1 MDARVGM
8 YLWPEGSRIVAE
20 AIDGEQISERLIIAQ
35 AKLGCA
41 DSIGWLYERYAPLI
55 RRYVAGRV
63 GDPQLAEDIC
73 NDVFVKVIESLSR
86 YEDRGWPF
94 SAWLYRIAYA
104 RTMDILRQ
112 SRRRPSVPL
121 DEGLPGNSEPLDE
134 TILTRI
140 AYSEIQEL
148 MESLTSEQRT
158 VLRLRFGED
167 RSLAEVA
174 ESLGRTVGSV
184 KALQHRG
191 LARLAEIL
199 SDSSGYAVMAV

>member
-1 MDARVGM
+1 M
-8 YLWPEGSRIVAE
+8 YLWVDNSRPL
-20 AIDGEQISERLIIAQ
+20 IDMVESELTCERTVIAQ
-35 AKLGCA
+35 AKLGNPEA
-41 DSIGWLYERYAPLI
+41 IGWLYERYAPLI
-55 RRYVAGRV
+55 RRYVAGRI

-73 NDVFVKVIESLSR
+73 NDVFVKVIESLNR

-121 DEGLPGNSEPLDE
+121 DEGIPGSGEPLDE
-134 TILTRI
+134 TIMTRI
-140 AYSEIQEL
+140 SYHEIQEL
-148 MESLTSEQRT
+148 MGALTSEQR
-158 VLRLRFGED
+158 VVIRLRFAED

-199 SDSSGYAVMAV
+199 SDRGTYAVAAM

>member
-1 MDARVGM
+1 M
-8 YLWPEGSRIVAE
+8 YLWVDNSRPPVDMAE
-20 AIDGEQISERLIIAQ
+20 SEPTCERTVIAQ
-35 AKLGCA
+35 AKLGNPEA
-41 DSIGWLYERYAPLI
+41 IGWLYERYAPLI
-55 RRYVAGRV
+55 RRYVAGRI
-63 GDPQLAEDIC
+63 GDHQMAEDIC
-73 NDVFVKVIESLSR
+73 NDVFVKVIESLGR

-121 DEGLPGNSEPLDE
+121 DDGLPGNSEPLDE

-140 AYSEIQEL
+140 AYHEIQEL
-148 MESLTSEQRT
+148 MDDLTSEQRV
-158 VLRLRFGED
+158 VLRLRFDED

-199 SDSSGYAVMAV
+199 TDRGGHAVMMV

>member
-1 MDARVGM
+1 MQAWSNDGRPLVDPGEGDRPERESLVIVRAKQGDPDA
-8 YLWPEGSRIVAE
+8 
-20 AIDGEQISERLIIAQ
+20 IA
-35 AKLGCA
+35 
-41 DSIGWLYERYAPLI
+41 WLYERYAPMV

-63 GDPQLAEDIC
+63 GDSQLAEDIC

-104 RTMDILRQ
+104 RTMDIMRQ

-121 DEGLPGNSEPLDE
+121 DEGLSGDGEPLDE

-140 AYSEIQEL
+140 AYHEVQQ
-148 MESLTSEQRT
+148 MMGVLTSDQRT
-158 VLRLRFGED
+158 VLRLRFDED

-174 ESLGRTVGSV
+174 QSLGRTVGSV

-191 LARLAEIL
+191 LARLAEEIAGRPSFAL
-199 SDSSGYAVMAV
+199 ALG